1 MQLIPPL
8 AQGYY
13 KIHWSSPRRQAAFSR
28 LHLFSKQIAKDI
40 LLEAKP
46 QLRIVTRYQNKK
58 TRIICNYDTE
68 HWFYTHNNK
77 KDVIHDEKIK
87 TILQHKKKK

>member
-13 KIHWSSPRRQAAFSR
+13 KIQWSSPRRQAAFPR

-46 QLRIVTRYQNKK
+46 QLRIV
-58 TRIICNYDTE
+58 CNTLP
-68 HWFYTHNNK
+68 K
-77 KDVIHDEKIK
+77 QKDKDYMQLWHGTLVLH
-87 TILQHKKKK
+87 T

>member
-1 MQLIPPL
+1 M
-8 AQGYY
+8 
-13 KIHWSSPRRQAAFSR
+13 
-28 LHLFSKQIAKDI
+28 
-40 LLEAKP
+40 
-46 QLRIVTRYQNKK
+46 
-58 TRIICNYDTE
+58 E